1 MTATLD
7 RAAEAGLRR
16 AQRDPSGWM
25 ETFLAADLW
34 EKQVEVAESVRDHR
48 RTAVKSCH
56 ASGKSF
62 LGARI
67 VIWFLNSFPRSIALT
82 TAPTQNQVE
91 NILWRELRSAHAAK
105 AKALLGRCLNV
116 RYEIDADWY
125 GLGFK
130 AADTQPDR
138 FQGFHAEHALVVI
151 DEAAGVAPAVYE
163 ALDAVM
169 TSESARMLLIGNPT
183 NPSGMFY
190 DAFHSARALYNLITI
205 AADDTPNIKAGKTV
219 RPYLITQ
226 QWIDDAVTKFGPD
239 SAYVQSRVHAQF
251 PRTGTDNLIALGW
264 VEAAANRIDAVNM
277 APDAGPV
284 DVGVDVARTG
294 EDETVIY
301 LRRGLDVLGYDAWN
315 GYDLMQS
322 VGRIQ
327 HVMEPYKQYLGQIK
341 VDVIGMGAGVA
352 DRLRELG
359 YDVVDVNVSASSS
372 DAEKWPN
379 LRHELW
385 WELRELFHRDEINGV
400 IDETTMGQLTS
411 VKYGFDSR
419 HSMPIIESKEQ
430 MKKRGLKS
438 PDRAEA
444 LMLAF
449 ANIEHGGQWD
459 TVSPDVAAELA
470 LMGI

>member
-1 MTATLD
+1 LGVTATLD
-7 RAAEAGLRR
+7 RAAIAGMERM
-16 AQRDPSGWM
+16 QRDPAGWM
-25 ETFLAADLW
+25 RSFLNADLW
-34 EKQVEVAESVRDHR
+34 EKQIEVAESVRDHR

-56 ASGKSF
+56 GAGKSY
-62 LGARI
+62 LAARI
-67 VIWFLNSFPRSIALT
+67 VIWFLHAHPSSIALT

-91 NILWRELRSAHAAK
+91 NILWRELRSAYASK
-105 AKALLGRCLNV
+105 AKGLLGRCLNV
-116 RYEIDADWY
+116 RYDIAADWY

-151 DEAAGVAPAVYE
+151 DEAAGVAPTVYD

-169 TSESARMLLIGNPT
+169 SSESARMLMIGNPT
-183 NPSGMFY
+183 NPSGTFY
-190 DAFHSARALYNLITI
+190 DAFHSSRSLYNLITI
-205 AADDTPNIKAGKTV
+205 AADDTPNFKAGRTV
-219 RPYLITQ
+219 RPYLITPA
-226 QWIDDAVTKFGPD
+226 WRDDVISKFGPD

-251 PRTGTDNLIALGW
+251 LTTGVDTLIPLGW
-264 VEAAANRIDAVNM
+264 AEAAVSRIDLINR

-284 DVGVDVARTG
+284 DAGVDVARTG
-294 EDETVIY
+294 DDETVIY
-301 LRRGLDVLGYDAWN
+301 LRRGLDVLGFEAWN
-315 GYDLMQS
+315 GYDLMES
-322 VGRIQ
+322 VGRIRN
-327 HVMEPYKQYLGQIK
+327 VLSPYTVGQIK

-359 YDVVDVNVSASSS
+359 YAVVDVNVSASSS
-372 DAEKWPN
+372 DPEKWPN

-385 WELRELFHRDEINGV
+385 WELRELFHRNEINGV
-400 IDETTMGQLTS
+400 DDETTIGQATS

-419 HSMPIIESKEQ
+419 HSMPIIETKEQ

-449 ANIEHGGQWD
+449 ANIDHGGQWD
-459 TVSPDVAAELA
+459 RVTADVADA
-470 LMGI
+470 LREMGI

>member
-1 MTATLD
+1 MSAVLD
-7 RAAEAGLRR
+7 VAAKRGQTRIREDPASFIGHWFGVDIWDK
-16 AQRDPSGWM
+16 QRDI
-25 ETFLAADLW
+25 
-34 EKQVEVAESVRDHR
+34 AESVRDHR

-56 ASGKSF
+56 GAGKSF
-62 LGARI
+62 IAAR
-67 VIWFLNSFPRSIALT
+67 VALWFLHAYPSSIVLT

-91 NILWRELRSAHAAK
+91 QILWREIRTATQSAK
-105 AKALLGRCLNV
+105 RQLLGRCLNV
-116 RYEIDADWY
+116 RYDIAPDWY

-169 TSESARMLLIGNPT
+169 TSENARMLLIGNPT
-183 NPSGMFY
+183 NPSGVFY
-190 DAFHSARALYNLITI
+190 DACHSDRALYNLITI
-205 AADDTPNIKAGKTV
+205 AAEDTPNIKAGRTI

-226 QWIDDAVTKFGPD
+226 SWIDDVTSKFGED

-251 PRTGTDNLIALGW
+251 PRSGTDNLIALGW
-264 VEAAANRIDAVNM
+264 VEASAARIDGVNL

-284 DVGVDVARTG
+284 DAGVDVARTG

-301 LRRGLDVLGYDAWN
+301 LRRGLDVLGFEAWN

-322 VGRIQ
+322 VGRIRNAL
-327 HVMEPYKQYLGQIK
+327 EPYPVGKIK

-359 YDVVDVNVSASSS
+359 YDVVDVNVSTSAS

-385 WELRELFHRDEINGV
+385 WELRELFHRNEVNGV

-411 VKYGFDSR
+411 VKYSFDSR

-449 ANIEHGGQWD
+449 ANVDHGGQWD
-459 TVSPDVAAELA
+459 SVNADVAAA
-470 LMGI
+470 LEAMGV

>member
-1 MTATLD
+1 LAVVATLD
-7 RAAEAGLRR
+7 RAAKAGMQRM
-16 AQRDPSGWM
+16 QRDPVGWM
-25 ETFLAADLW
+25 REFLNADLW
-34 EKQVEVAESVRDHR
+34 EKQIEVAESVRDHR

-56 ASGKSF
+56 GAGKSY
-62 LGARI
+62 LAARI
-67 VIWFLNSFPRSIALT
+67 VIWFLHAHPSSIALT

-91 NILWRELRSAHAAK
+91 NILWRELRSAHASK
-105 AKALLGRCLNV
+105 AKGLLGRCLNV
-116 RYEIDADWY
+116 RYDIAPDWY
-125 GLGFK
+125 GIGFK

-138 FQGFHAEHALVVI
+138 FQGFHAEHALAVI
-151 DEAAGVAPAVYE
+151 DEAAGVAPAVFD

-183 NPSGMFY
+183 NPSGTFF
-190 DAFHSARALYNLITI
+190 DAFHSARSLYNLITI
-205 AADDTPNIKAGKTV
+205 AASDTPNITAGTTV

-239 SAYVQSRVHAQF
+239 SAYVQSRVNADF
-251 PRTGTDNLIALGW
+251 PKSGTDNLIALDW
-264 VEAAANRIDAVNM
+264 VEDAARRVETVNT

-284 DVGVDVARTG
+284 DAGVDVARTG
-294 EDETVIY
+294 DDETVIY
-301 LRRGLDVLGYDAWN
+301 LRRGLDVLGFDAWN

-322 VGRIQ
+322 VGRIRN
-327 HVMEPYKQYLGQIK
+327 VIEPYAVGKIK
-341 VDVIGMGAGVA
+341 VDAIGLGAGVA

-359 YDVVDVNVSASSS
+359 YDVVDVNVGSSSS

-385 WELRELFHRDEINGV
+385 WELRELFHNQQINGV

-411 VKYGFDSR
+411 VKYSFDSR
-419 HSMPIIESKEQ
+419 HTYPLIEKKDE

-449 ANIEHGGQWD
+449 ANLNQGGQFEA
-459 TVSPDVAAELA
+459 VSADVAAA
-470 LMGI
+470 LEGMGL

>member
-1 MTATLD
+1 MAATLD
-7 RAAEAGLRR
+7 RETIAGIER
-16 AQRDPSGWM
+16 AQHEPAAWM
-25 ETFLAADLW
+25 RTFLGADLW
-34 EKQVEVAESVRDHR
+34 EKQTEIAMSVCTHR

-62 LGARI
+62 LAARI
-67 VIWFLNSFPRSIALT
+67 AIWFLHAFPRSIVLT

-91 NILWRELRSAHAAK
+91 NILWREIRSAYGSHAN
-105 AKALLGRCLNV
+105 ALLGRCLNV
-116 RYEIDADWY
+116 QYDIAPDWY

-138 FQGFHAEHALVVI
+138 FQGFHADYALVII

-169 TSESARMLLIGNPT
+169 TSENARMLLIGNPT
-183 NPSGMFY
+183 NPSGVFY
-190 DAFHSARALYNLITI
+190 DAFHPDRALYNLITI
-205 AADDTPNIKAGKTV
+205 AADDTPNIKAGRTV

-226 QWIDDAVTKFGPD
+226 HWIDDVTSKFGPD

-264 VEAAANRIDAVNM
+264 VEASAARIDGVNR
-277 APDAGPV
+277 ATGTDAGAV
-284 DVGVDVARTG
+284 DAGVDVARTG

-301 LRRGLDVLGYDAWN
+301 LRRGLDVIGFDAWN

-322 VGRIQ
+322 VGRIRNAID
-327 HVMEPYKQYLGQIK
+327 PYPVGKIK

-359 YDVVDVNVSASSS
+359 YDVVDVNVSTSAS

-385 WELRELFHRDEINGV
+385 WELRELFHRNEVNGV

-411 VKYGFDSR
+411 VKYSFDSR

-449 ANIEHGGQWD
+449 AQPRQA
-459 TVSPDVAAELA
+459 SFAALDA
-470 LMGI
+470 DLIADLQSLGI